1 MNGFLEHQL
10 DEDAFGASKGGIVSS
25 FDAFPK
31 TKKTYLVQG
40 RNSSAWTVT
49 LILTCIYLSWSE
61 ITRWY
66 AGTTTQSFSVEKGVS
81 HDMQIN
87 LDIIVAMR
95 CGDLRVNMQD
105 AAGDR
110 TLAGDL
116 LRNDPTNWAQWT
128 GKKMEKG
135 MHELGKD
142 DGVNPGWEELWDVHE
157 QLGKAKKRKFSKTP
171 KVRGAP
177 DACRIYGSLDGNKV
191 QGDFHI
197 TARGHGYQEFGEHLD
212 HTTFN
217 FSHIIREMSFG
228 PYYPSLTNPLD
239 NTIAITP
246 QETDHFYK
254 FQYYLSIVPTIY
266 TDSPSMLPLLES
278 VNRNPNS
285 HPMKSVFSTH
295 AIKTNQYAVTSQS
308 HTVPENYVPGVFVKF
323 DIEPIMLAVVEE
335 WGGFWRLIVRLV
347 NVVSGVM
354 VAGGWAWQMYDWGL
368 EVWGKKGRRR
378 ADELGMLGTPSGTPS
393 AREGSFFGNEKKKQW
408 D

>member
-1 MNGFLEHQL
+1 MNGFGDGHG
-10 DEDAFGASKGGIVSS
+10 DDAFGPVKGGVVSS

-61 ITRWY
+61 ISRWY
-66 AGTTTQSFSVEKGVS
+66 AGSTWQSFAVEKGVS

-95 CGDLRVNMQD
+95 CADLHVNMQD

-110 TLAGDL
+110 TLAGEL
-116 LRNDPTNWAQWT
+116 LRKDPTSWSQWT
-128 GKKMEKG
+128 GRNLERG
-135 MHELGKD
+135 THELGTEAGD
-142 DGVNPGWEELWDVHE
+142 APSWEEAWDVRE
-157 QLGKAKKRKFSKTP
+157 QLGKAHKRKFSKTP
-171 KVRGAP
+171 RIRGNP
-177 DACRIYGSLDGNKV
+177 DSCRIYGSLDGNKV

-197 TARGHGYQEFGEHLD
+197 TARGHGYMEFGEHLD
-212 HTTFN
+212 HSSFN

-239 NTIAITP
+239 ATIAVTP
-246 QETDHFYK
+246 TPDDKFYK

-266 TDSPSMLPLLES
+266 TDDPTLIPYLEAVS
-278 VNRNPNS
+278 STAGN
-285 HPMKSVFSTH
+285 HPGAASIFH
-295 AIKTNQYAVTSQS
+295 GARAIKTNQYAVTSQS
-308 HTVPENYVPGVFVKF
+308 HKVPENYVPGVFVKF

-335 WGGFWRLIVRLV
+335 WSGFWRLIVTLV

-354 VAGGWAWQMYDWGL
+354 VAGGWAWQMFDWAC
-368 EVWGKKGRRR
+368 EVVGKRRR
-378 ADELGMLGTPSGTPS
+378 RGDGVGVLGTPSV
-393 AREGSFFGNEKKKQW
+393 EKSSW
-408 D
+408 E